1 MSIHGHYLETPEGQL
16 AQYRHRARRRMWFT
30 IEGIEPRAKSSMP
43 DDHKDAIQ
51 RQLLDSL
58 VARRRRAF
66 RGPLALRLTIHTTD
80 KNPAHSHNIA
90 KNLLDLF
97 GRPRRILRTRRCAL
111 LYSDDNQVHALS
123 VRCRHGE
130 TMPRIATEAIP
141 LGGLIKDLQLI
152 QGARANDSAD
162 RFDTDAIDRV
172 TDLRQD
178 EAQIRSKFSDA
189 AYESL
194 LWMAQRDAQEQLLG
208 LKMLKPH
215 DLAWMYQAQG
225 HEIAAMWE
233 RIFFAESPLRITL
246 SELPQEQGASTL
258 WKQEIEEKL
267 REFQAKWGRI
277 VDPLLVPT
285 ALEVVIKPPPPSR
298 ERNLHDLDNVLRNYL
313 IPRVVEILNPVSH
326 FAFTFGES
334 TMGQV
339 APALLANPRYS
350 RRKANRSMPP
360 ASSRSGITRY
370 EVWRLPPAEEGG
382 VGVVS
387 LAVVADMTGLV
398 DTFRQI
404 DDGVECWCESLI

>member
-1 MSIHGHYLETPEGQL
+1 
-16 AQYRHRARRRMWFT
+16 
-30 IEGIEPRAKSSMP
+30 
-43 DDHKDAIQ
+43 
-51 RQLLDSL
+51 
-58 VARRRRAF
+58 
-66 RGPLALRLTIHTTD
+66 
-80 KNPAHSHNIA
+80 
-90 KNLLDLF
+90 
-97 GRPRRILRTRRCAL
+97 
-111 LYSDDNQVHALS
+111 
-123 VRCRHGE
+123 
-130 TMPRIATEAIP
+130 MPRIAAEAIP

-152 QGARANDSAD
+152 QGARAYDSD
-162 RFDTDAIDRV
+162 DEIRHFGAIDRV
-172 TDLRQD
+172 ADLRRD

-208 LKMLKPH
+208 LKTLKPH
-215 DLAWMYQAQG
+215 DLAWMYRAQG
-225 HEIAAMWE
+225 HEISAMWE

-246 SELPQEQGASTL
+246 SKLPQEQGASTL

-267 REFQAKWGRI
+267 REFQTKWGRI
-277 VDPLLVPT
+277 VDPLLVPI
-285 ALEVVIKPPPPSR
+285 ALEVVVKPPPPSR

-326 FAFTFGES
+326 FAFTFDES

-350 RRKANRSMPP
+350 RWKANRSMPP
-360 ASSRSGITRY
+360 ASSRAGITRY

-404 DDGVECWCESLI
+404 DDGIEHWRKSLE